1 MKGRLPIW
9 DLVERAQAE
18 VASRILEHALL
29 ERQHALRGD
38 AKEGADLAPRAD
50 PKAKDGGRLK
60 ACRLIRG

>member
-38 AKEGADLAPRAD
+38 TKEGQTLLPERT
-50 PKAKDGGRLK
+50 PKRKMVAGSKPV
-60 ACRLIRG
+60 A